1 MSDFLDQAEAAAK
14 ETIKVWIKQVL
25 RESFLQALRK
35 AWTLQSTT
43 CANNQT
49 NLRNSLLSSS
59 EEDDSNN
66 NKNDNDNDNDNNT
79 DPEYQ
84 VELSMAGVN
93 ACFLLVER
101 VSKAWQTKL
110 RQEQHER
117 VAEWVM
123 EVYQQGKSTLWV
135 TLTDDNNNNNINNN
149 NNNNS
154 SSSSSSSREC
164 GTAQQQ
170 QQQQPYINENK
181 EDLTT
186 TSNVEAAEE
195 TQRSLS
201 IEDDDERSEQR
212 LVGTINNIPHHTS
225 NNDNNNDEDDLSS
238 STNTKRNHPWVY
250 NKLRSLGRKS
260 ELDYSSLSVPDA
272 LNEIKDFTSK
282 YITYWPLDNNIIDQE
297 SIKMS
302 QRMRARDRHG
312 AGGGGGSSSGGG
324 NRDGSSYTTKKTVKF
339 KVVPKS
345 FTSIPTT
352 TTQKDDQQKSTI
364 IETLLLARK
373 KKNSTYP
380 SLQPPRKR
388 KRMVEHKEIPRVPF
402 DFSTTSNG
410 NPAIELSF
418 DEKKELNK
426 LLVLN
431 NNNNNNEKEDE
442 GSNNNNNNND
452 SSENSKAIPT
462 STKPEIT
469 LGLFGGLQHVGQTSH
484 FLQNP
489 SEINNNSNNN
499 MVFMANRDDSNT
511 GNNNKILR
519 RKQKVSIQ
527 ERIDPNR
534 LQQRTDVGTPKKSK
548 SKFLRTENWFDNQKK
563 YFDLDLGWCLLEITV
578 DDEKGGGNQQKRL
591 CAFSSMEICLDD
603 ND

>member
-35 AWTLQSTT
+35 AWTLQSATT
-43 CANNQT
+43 NQT
-49 NLRNSLLSSS
+49 NLRNSLSSS
-59 EEDDSNN
+59 EEDDN
-66 NKNDNDNDNDNNT
+66 NDNDNND
-79 DPEYQ
+79 DPECQ

-117 VAEWVM
+117 IAEWVI

-135 TLTDDNNNNNINNN
+135 TLIDENNNN

-154 SSSSSSSREC
+154 SSSSISSSRE
-164 GTAQQQ
+164 GSTAQQQ
-170 QQQQPYINENK
+170 QQPHSNENK
-181 EDLTT
+181 EDSTL

-195 TQRSLS
+195 TQRSLP
-201 IEDDDERSEQR
+201 IGDDDERSEQR
-212 LVGTINNIPHHTS
+212 LAGTINNNPHQTS
-225 NNDNNNDEDDLSS
+225 NNDNNDEDDLSS
-238 STNTKRNHPWVY
+238 STKTNTKRNHPWVY
-250 NKLRSLGRKS
+250 NKLRSLGRKT
-260 ELDYSSLSVPDA
+260 ELDSSSLSVPDA

-282 YITYWPLDNNIIDQE
+282 YPTYWPLDNGIIDQE
-297 SIKMS
+297 SIRMS

-312 AGGGGGSSSGGG
+312 AGGGSSNGAG
-324 NRDGSSYTTKKTVKF
+324 RDGSSYTKKTVKF

-345 FTSIPTT
+345 FTALPTT
-352 TTQKDDQQKSTI
+352 TRKDGQQKSTI
-364 IETLLLARK
+364 IEMLLLARK

-380 SLQPPRKR
+380 SLQPSRKR
-388 KRMVEHKEIPRVPF
+388 TRMVVHKEIPRVPF
-402 DFSTTSNG
+402 DFSTASNG

-431 NNNNNNEKEDE
+431 NNNEEDE
-442 GSNNNNNNND
+442 GSNNND
-452 SSENSKAIPT
+452 SSKTSKTIPT

-489 SEINNNSNNN
+489 SEININNNN

-527 ERIDPNR
+527 ERLDPNR

-563 YFDLDLGWCLLEITV
+563 YFDLDLGWCLLEFTV
-578 DDEKGGGNQQKRL
+578 DDGKGGGNQQKRL

>member
-14 ETIKVWIKQVL
+14 EKIKVWIKQVL

-35 AWTLQSTT
+35 AWTLQSAT
-43 CANNQT
+43 NNET
-49 NLRNSLLSSS
+49 NLRNSLSTS
-59 EEDDSNN
+59 EEDDKNN
-66 NKNDNDNDNDNNT
+66 NDNDNDNYE

-135 TLTDDNNNNNINNN
+135 TLTDDNNSNNR
-149 NNNNS
+149 NNNS
-154 SSSSSSSREC
+154 SSREG

-170 QQQQPYINENK
+170 QQPHSNENK
-181 EDLTT
+181 EDSTT

-195 TQRSLS
+195 SQRSLS
-201 IEDDDERSEQR
+201 IGDDDERSEQR
-212 LVGTINNIPHHTS
+212 LAGTINNNPHHTS
-225 NNDNNNDEDDLSS
+225 NNDNNDEDDLSS
-238 STNTKRNHPWVY
+238 STNTTKRNTKRNHPWVY
-250 NKLRSLGRKS
+250 NKLRSLGRKT
-260 ELDYSSLSVPDA
+260 ELDSSSLSVPDA

-282 YITYWPLDNNIIDQE
+282 NSTYWPLDNSIIDQE

-312 AGGGGGSSSGGG
+312 AGGGSSSGGG
-324 NRDGSSYTTKKTVKF
+324 RDGSSYTKKTVKF

-345 FTSIPTT
+345 FTTLPTT
-352 TTQKDDQQKSTI
+352 TQNDGQQKSTI

-373 KKNSTYP
+373 KKNSKEP
-380 SLQPPRKR
+380 SLQPSRKR
-388 KRMVEHKEIPRVPF
+388 TRMVEHKEIPRVPF
-402 DFSTTSNG
+402 DFLTTSNG

-431 NNNNNNEKEDE
+431 NNNEEDE
-442 GSNNNNNNND
+442 GSNSND
-452 SSENSKAIPT
+452 SSETGKTIPT
-462 STKPEIT
+462 STKPETT

-489 SEINNNSNNN
+489 SEINNNNNN
-499 MVFMANRDDSNT
+499 NIVFMANRDDGNT

-519 RKQKVSIQ
+519 RKQKISVQ
-527 ERIDPNR
+527 ERLDPNR

>member
-59 EEDDSNN
+59 EEDDSNY
-66 NKNDNDNDNDNNT
+66 NKNDNDNNT

-84 VELSMAGVN
+84 VG
-93 ACFLLVER
+93 
-101 VSKAWQTKL
+101 WQD
-110 RQEQHER
+110 
-117 VAEWVM
+117 
-123 EVYQQGKSTLWV
+123 S
-135 TLTDDNNNNNINNN
+135 
-149 NNNNS
+149 
-154 SSSSSSSREC
+154 
-164 GTAQQQ
+164 
-170 QQQQPYINENK
+170 
-181 EDLTT
+181 TT

-201 IEDDDERSEQR
+201 VEDDDERSEQR

-225 NNDNNNDEDDLSS
+225 NNDNNNDEDDFSS

-260 ELDYSSLSVPDA
+260 ELEYSSLSVPDA

-282 YITYWPLDNNIIDQE
+282 YRTYWPLDNNIIDQE
-297 SIKMS
+297 SIRMS

-312 AGGGGGSSSGGG
+312 AGGGGSSSGGG

-352 TTQKDDQQKSTI
+352 TTQKNDQQKSTI

>member
-1 MSDFLDQAEAAAK
+1 MCNFLDQAEIAAR

-35 AWTLQSTT
+35 SWTLQSATAT
-43 CANNQT
+43 NQNQT
-49 NLRNSLLSSS
+49 NLRDYLSSSSS
-59 EEDDSNN
+59 EEDD
-66 NKNDNDNDNDNNT
+66 DNHN

-101 VSKAWQTKL
+101 VSKAWQTQL

-135 TLTDDNNNNNINNN
+135 TLTDDNDN

-154 SSSSSSSREC
+154 SSSSSSSSRRRE
-164 GTAQQQ
+164 GDTVQQQQ
-170 QQQQPYINENK
+170 QQQQPHSNENK
-181 EDLTT
+181 EDST
-186 TSNVEAAEE
+186 TSTSNAEIAEE
-195 TQRSLS
+195 TQQSLS
-201 IEDDDERSEQR
+201 IGDDDA
-212 LVGTINNIPHHTS
+212 S
-225 NNDNNNDEDDLSS
+225 NNDNNDEDDLSS
-238 STNTKRNHPWVY
+238 TNTNTNTNTNYPWVY
-250 NKLRSLGRKS
+250 NKLRSLGRKT
-260 ELDYSSLSVPDA
+260 ELDSTSLSVPDA

-282 YITYWPLDNNIIDQE
+282 HPTYWPLDNNVIDQE

-312 AGGGGGSSSGGG
+312 AGGGGSSSGGG
-324 NRDGSSYTTKKTVKF
+324 GRNGSSYTKKTVKF

-345 FTSIPTT
+345 FTSLPTT
-352 TTQKDDQQKSTI
+352 TQEDSQQKSTI
-364 IETLLLARK
+364 VETLLLARK
-373 KKNSTYP
+373 KKNSTDLSFQP
-380 SLQPPRKR
+380 SRKR
-388 KRMVEHKEIPRVPF
+388 TRMVEHKEIPRVPF
-402 DFSTTSNG
+402 DFLTTSNG
-410 NPAIELSF
+410 NPAIELSI

-431 NNNNNNEKEDE
+431 NNNNNNEDDDE
-442 GSNNNNNNND
+442 GNNNNNS
-452 SSENSKAIPT
+452 SSETTGETIPT
-462 STKPEIT
+462 TSTTKPEIT
-469 LGLFGGLQHVGQTSH
+469 LGLFGGLQDVGETSH

-489 SEINNNSNNN
+489 SEN
-499 MVFMANRDDSNT
+499 VLFMASRDDSHT
-511 GNNNKILR
+511 GNNNKIIR

-527 ERIDPNR
+527 ERLDPNR
-534 LQQRTDVGTPKKSK
+534 LQQRSDIGTPKKSK

-563 YFDLDLGWCLLEITV
+563 YFDLDLGWCLLEITIDDD
-578 DDEKGGGNQQKRL
+578 DDEKGGGNNQKRL